1 MEREPRGLRR
11 ALITCLP
18 LALLCCGGGEST
30 DLFTPSGTGA
40 AGKAGAAGSAGSGT
54 GAGGAAGSGNA
65 GSVGASTTAGA
76 SGSGGASGSAG
87 SSGAGGRG
95 IDASIGID
103 ASTTIDARLDRDRA
117 GDAGCPNVLGDYGI
131 TSVSGDC
138 GNLNENAPQ
147 RIEGGTVQSC
157 VVQFRSVTVDAP
169 PGVNGMATLGPDG
182 SFMGQLS
189 MGTASRRDCKG
200 TWEPNGQVMT
210 IACSASGGPGGDCT
224 IRMTRR

>member
-11 ALITCLP
+11 ALVACLS
-18 LALLCCGGGEST
+18 LVLLCCGGGEST
-30 DLFTPSGTGA
+30 DLFSPSSTGTGTS
-40 AGKAGAAGSAGSGT
+40 GAAGSARSGT
-54 GAGGAAGSGNA
+54 GAGGDAGSGNA
-65 GSVGASTTAGA
+65 GSGGASTTGGA
-76 SGSGGASGSAG
+76 SGSGGASAGAG

-103 ASTTIDARLDRDRA
+103 GSTTIDARLDRDRL
-117 GDAGCPNVLGDYGI
+117 GDAGCPNVLGDYRI

-138 GNLNENAPQ
+138 SNLSESAPQ

-157 VVQFRSVTVDAP
+157 VVQFRSVTVDTP

-182 SFMGQLS
+182 SFMGPLS
-189 MGTASRRDCKG
+189 VGTASRRDCKG
-200 TWEPNGQVMT
+200 TWDPNGQVMT
-210 IACSASGGPGGDCT
+210 IACSGSGGPGGDCT